1 MAIAV
6 CYHARL
12 QDRRE
17 FENFIVRRFVAPL
30 SIPGGTK
37 QFLDEILKYYFRN
50 I

>member
-1 MAIAV
+1 MAVAV

-17 FENFIVRRFVAPL
+17 FEDFIVQRFVAPL

-37 QFLDEILKYYFRN
+37 QFLDEIMKYSF
-50 I
+50 